1 MIQKFEIGDE
11 VAVLDEALSGKVV
24 GVNAA
29 EISIETTDGFL
40 MKFSENELVK
50 VNKSSTLSGFF
61 STQSF
66 VRFLRSSDGTL
77 IRLKLFVL

>member
-61 STQSF
+61 SS
-66 VRFLRSSDGTL
+66 
-77 IRLKLFVL
+77 